1 MDNQFNWTI
10 SAMDYIPLYEGLNDY
25 VVGVHWR
32 YQITNGVQS
41 TDIFGLQNFNPNP
54 NPESFI
60 PFDELILPENKH
72 IVIGWLEESM
82 DVEKMEEQLIIA
94 LENIVNPPVV
104 TMIDPYG
111 TQSGSVEIIDNNII
125 AE

>member
-1 MDNQFNWTI
+1 MENQFNWTI
-10 SAMDYIPLYEGLNDY
+10 SAMDYMPLYEGLNDY

-32 YQITNGVQS
+32 YQITNGTQS
-41 TDIFGLQNFNPNP
+41 TDIFGLQTFNPNP

-72 IVIGWLEESM
+72 IVIGWLEDSM
-82 DVEKMEEQLIIA
+82 DVEKMEEQLTIA

-111 TQSGSVEIIDNNII
+111 TQSGSIENNLIT
-125 AE
+125 E